1 MDFASHLK
9 ALRQRAGHTQR
20 SLAEAAGLP
29 GRTVE
34 KWEIGQLP
42 SILVLRSLAKVLGVS
57 LDELIPEDDSHAE
70 ELAKKSPKRSL
81 APAAKRRRS
90 GTPSSLR
97 ALDAAAKVLGESGK
111 ALSCRELVQAMAAKG
126 YWKSPGGRTP
136 WATLSAS
143 ILKEIARKGRRARFK
158 KTARGRF
165 VLR

>member
-20 SLAEAAGLP
+20 SLAEAAGVP

-34 KWEIGQLP
+34 KWESGQLP
-42 SILVLRSLAKVLGVS
+42 SMLVLRSLARVLGVS
-57 LDELIPEDDSHAE
+57 LDELIPEESGPKDV
-70 ELAKKSPKRSL
+70 AKKSL
-81 APAAKRRRS
+81 APAARRRRPAAPPRLS
-90 GTPSSLR
+90 
-97 ALDAAAKVLGESGK
+97 AMDAAAKVLSESGK
-111 ALSCRELVQAMAAKG
+111 ALNCQELIEAMAAKG

-143 ILKEIARKGRRARFK
+143 ILKEIASKGRRARFQ